1 MEINNVAETAQQ
13 PKVDRVPETA
23 HKLEFDRVPET
34 AHKLEFDRVPET
46 AHKLEIKLIAGGL
59 ILGLVVAV
67 PIVSPPPVQAASGA
81 SGNPLE
87 LVLQQFS
94 QQVESLR
101 SYVEKTLMTKLQ
113 DISKNLGSDLQSAVS
128 QAMGDLGIPDPALSR
143 DAVEKT
149 VGAKDLQVNKA
160 TELANEIDRESA
172 RATAAGTLS
181 EEGQKQQVEQAAAT
195 QESVEKVQ
203 QLDEQAQGDVVTQDV
218 MKRLASQNTEI
229 ANTLGAVRADA
240 LKAEQ
245 SRSQTNVLLT
255 NISKAEDGQV
265 QLQKTEQAAQ
275 GLSNLETAS
284 QAKLF

>member
-1 MEINNVAETAQQ
+1 MEI
-13 PKVDRVPETA
+13 DREPETA
-23 HKLEFDRVPET
+23 RKLEITHVPE
-34 AHKLEFDRVPET
+34 A

-67 PIVSPPPVQAASGA
+67 PIVSAPPVQAASGT

-87 LVLQQFS
+87 LVLQQFN

-113 DISKNLGSDLQSAVS
+113 DISKNLGSDLQSAVN
-128 QAMGDLGIPDPALSR
+128 QAMGDLGIPDPAKSR
-143 DAVEKT
+143 EAVEKT
-149 VGAKDLQVNKA
+149 VGAKDLQVNN
-160 TELANEIDRESA
+160 TTQLANEIDRESA

-195 QESVEKVQ
+195 QESVQKVQ

-229 ANTLGAVRADA
+229 ASTLGAVRADA

-245 SRSQTNVLLT
+245 SRAQTNVLLT

>member
-1 MEINNVAETAQQ
+1 METNNVSEAAQQ
-13 PKVDRVPETA
+13 AEIDRVPESA
-23 HKLEFDRVPET
+23 HKLEINCLPE
-34 AHKLEFDRVPET
+34 A

-67 PIVSPPPVQAASGA
+67 PIVSTPPVQAAPGT

-87 LVLQQFS
+87 LVFQQFS

-113 DISKNLGSDLQSAVS
+113 DISKNLGSDLQSAVN
-128 QAMGDLGIPDPALSR
+128 QAMGDLGIPDPAQSR
-143 DAVEKT
+143 EAVEKT
-149 VGAKDLQVNKA
+149 AGAKDLQVNKA

-218 MKRLASQNTEI
+218 MKRLAAQNTEI
-229 ANTLGAVRADA
+229 ASTLGAVRADA

-245 SRSQTNVLLT
+245 SRSQTNVLLS
-255 NISKAEDGQV
+255 NISRSADGQV